1 MTVPVD
7 LKPASEV
14 MKVKHLM
21 SETSG
26 IGYEQW
32 TDYQMFDG
40 QIIALLDFT
49 DTGTKL
55 TPLTQAH
62 LSACIMA
69 RPLL

>member
-7 LKPASEV
+7 LKPASEA

-32 TDYQMFDG
+32 SDYQMFDG
-40 QIIALLDFT
+40 QIVALLDVAAALFDST
-49 DTGTKL
+49 DTGT
-55 TPLTQAH
+55 PLGC
-62 LSACIMA
+62 SI
-69 RPLL
+69 